1 MSVVIDGYTL
11 IQSPPP
17 PNINFPFKW
26 PFDNNG
32 VQASEG
38 QPTRRDPIN
47 FIPSSFEMS
56 NMPDPS
62 AVEDD
67 PTRAPALVYNG
78 SLTPTVKKFK
88 RLTLDKRWPS
98 LPTTRSFQYRNVI
111 SYNCDP
117 GRVEIYAPI
126 DFKNTATLDRPL
138 DIPNPNYDP
147 VTDETITDN
156 QPVFDGS
163 GNIVTEEIIVG
174 EDVNGNPIIEN
185 VPVFQNVVIQQPN
198 PNYDPYEFDWWNKER
213 NELLTSVKCTDIT
226 TPNRPRFLDFITL
239 TKEPGDSLSLYNQ
252 CTGKWTMIPTG
263 YLKYVDTWS
272 SAATSD
278 VKPHTDAMI
287 LVNYDLT
294 ESPSR
299 PISEI
304 YLWIN
309 DLEYVINF
317 KYETETTLGRKHSSA
332 FSMTEWQNWDRPR
345 DWIMLRHANAPIPP
359 PASRYTQAQLLE
371 GSGKSA
377 PTW

>member
-1 MSVVIDGYTL
+1 MGVVIDGYTL

-17 PNINFPFKW
+17 PNIDFPFKW
-26 PFDNNG
+26 PFGNEG

-111 SYNCDP
+111 SYDCDP
-117 GRVEIYAPI
+117 GRVEIYEPI
-126 DFKNTATLDRPL
+126 NFKNTATLDRPL
-138 DIPNPNYDP
+138 DIPNPAYDP
-147 VTDETITDN
+147 NPNQAIVDN
-156 QPVFDGS
+156 QPVFDA
-163 GNIVTEEIIVG
+163 
-174 EDVNGNPIIEN
+174 NGNVVYDEIEN
-185 VPVFQNVVIQQPN
+185 VDEEGNVSYTYVPQFHNVSIIEPN
-198 PNYDPYEFDWWNKER
+198 PFYDPYEYNWWNKER
-213 NELLTSVKCTDIT
+213 DELLTSVKCTDIT

-239 TKEPGDSLSLYNQ
+239 TKQPGDGLELYNQ

-263 YLKYVDTWS
+263 IMKYVDHWS
-272 SAATSD
+272 SATTSD
-278 VKPHTDAMI
+278 VQPHTNAMI

-304 YLWIN
+304 YFWTN

-359 PASRYTQAQLLE
+359 PESRYTQAQLLE

>member
-1 MSVVIDGYTL
+1 MGVVIDGYTL

-26 PFDNNG
+26 PFGNEG

-111 SYNCDP
+111 NYNCNP
-117 GRVEIYAPI
+117 GRIEIYAPI
-126 DFKNTATLDRPL
+126 DFKNTATLVRPL
-138 DIPNPNYDP
+138 DIPNPAYDP
-147 VTDETITDN
+147 NPNQAIVDN
-156 QPVFDGS
+156 QPVFDAS
-163 GNIVTEEIIVG
+163 GNVVYDE
-174 EDVNGNPIIEN
+174 IEN
-185 VPVFQNVVIQQPN
+185 VDAEGNITYSYIPQFHNVSIIQPN
-198 PNYDPYEFDWWNKER
+198 PLYDPYEYNWWNKER
-213 NELLTSVKCTDIT
+213 DELLTSVKCTDIT

-239 TKEPGDSLSLYNQ
+239 TKQPGNSLELYNQ

-263 YLKYVDTWS
+263 MMKYVDHWS
-272 SAATSD
+272 SATTSD
-278 VKPHTDAMI
+278 GQPHTNAMI

-304 YLWIN
+304 YHWTN

-317 KYETETTLGRKHSSA
+317 KYETETTLGRKNSST

-359 PASRYTQAQLLE
+359 PESRYTQAQLLE